1 MMTLHTMHAVAPS
14 DADLVQ
20 RCLTEGSGAFA
31 QIVARYQTLVCSL
44 AYNATGSLSRSED
57 LAQEVFVTAWK
68 DLRQLRE
75 PAKLRPWL
83 CGIARRMMANTLRR
97 EGREPVC
104 AAEELL
110 DEHHAPEL
118 DPAQQTISREEEAIL
133 WRSLEKIPETY
144 REPLIL
150 FYREGQSVERVAQA
164 LEISED
170 AAKQRLSR
178 GRKLLQEQ
186 VAEFVEVALGQSA
199 PGRTFTLCVI
209 ASLPLMAG
217 SATAATLGT
226 TAAKS
231 GAAAKGMGLLT
242 VLSTLIGPVMG
253 CFGAWV
259 GIRAGLDNAQS
270 ERERQLMK
278 RQVPLMMALVVGMIA
293 GMVLLETQGSSLW
306 DVHPLLPIFA
316 RLTWTLGLV
325 SAIFAAGRWSS
336 RKITR
341 IRAEE
346 APNLSPEAAVRHARA
361 WRTFEYKSPWT
372 LLGLPLLH
380 VCAGRALGEKIR
392 PAVGWI
398 AIGDKAVGVL
408 FAFGGW
414 AFGGVSLGVFSF
426 GVMPLGAFSAGVLA
440 AGVLAFGLWGG
451 LGSAAVGYFAQGTDA
466 LAWHA
471 AQGQQA
477 VAHLFALGDHARA
490 LHVNDAAA
498 HEAIGSQAFFRL
510 SDLLAHHSGWM
521 QLIWLPF
528 LLIIWQARRARRAL
542 KGKSAGPV

>member
-1 MMTLHTMHAVAPS
+1 MTIHTMHAVAPS

-20 RCLTEGSGAFA
+20 RCLEEGSGAFSP
-31 QIVARYQTLVCSL
+31 IVERYQSLVCSL
-44 AYNATGSLSRSED
+44 AYNATGSLTRSED
-57 LAQEVFVTAWK
+57 LAQEVFTTAWK
-68 DLRQLRE
+68 ELRQLRE
-75 PAKLRPWL
+75 PAKLRSWL
-83 CGIARRMMANTLRR
+83 CGIARRMMANALRR
-97 EGREPVC
+97 DIREPVC
-104 AAEELL
+104 AAEELQ
-110 DEHHAPEL
+110 DVHHSPAP
-118 DPAQQTISREEEAIL
+118 DPVQQTISTEEEAIL

-150 FYREGQSVERVAQA
+150 FYREGRSVGLVAEA

-178 GRKLLQEQ
+178 GRKMLQEQ
-186 VAEFVEVALGQSA
+186 VVEFVEAALGQSA

-226 TAAKS
+226 TAAKG
-231 GAAAKGMGLLT
+231 GAAAKGTGLL
-242 VLSTLIGPVMG
+242 VLSTLAGPMIGII
-253 CFGAWV
+253 GAWV

-278 RQVPLMMALVVGMIA
+278 KQVPLMMVLVVGMIA
-293 GMVLLETQGSSLW
+293 GMVLLETQAPSLW
-306 DVHPLLPIFA
+306 DVHPMLPILA
-316 RLTWTLGLV
+316 RLVWTLGLV

-336 RKITR
+336 RKIMR

-346 APNLSPEAAVRHARA
+346 APNLSLEAAARHARA
-361 WRTFEYKSPWT
+361 WRTFEYKSPWA

-380 VCAGRALGEKIR
+380 VRAGRARGEKTR

-414 AFGGVSLGVFSF
+414 AFGGISLGVFSF
-426 GVMPLGAFSAGVLA
+426 GVLPLGIFSAGVLA
-440 AGVLAFGLWGG
+440 FGVLAFGLWGAM
-451 LGSAAVGYFAQGTDA
+451 GSTAAGYFAQGTDV
-466 LAWHA
+466 LAWYA

-477 VAHLFALGDHARA
+477 MAHLFALGDHAQA
-490 LHVNDAAA
+490 LHANDAAA
-498 HEAIGSQAFFRL
+498 REAIGSLAFFRL
-510 SDLLAHHSGWM
+510 SDFVARHSGWR

-528 LLIIWQARRARRAL
+528 LLTIWQGRRARRAL
-542 KGKSAGPV
+542 KGESAGQA